1 MTIAVGSDSMQH
13 IGREVIRH
21 LAGRGTQVIA
31 CGALAGRT
39 ADYIDSALEVAEKV
53 ARGECEF
60 GVLLCNTGTGA
71 SIIANKVP
79 GARAALCTDAYS
91 ARIARLANSANIL
104 VLSMRLTGDMLA
116 AEILDEWLSTSPSTE
131 PRRVAFHHK
140 TEEVEARYRKERP

>member
-1 MTIAVGSDSMQH
+1 MTVAVGSDSVQH
-13 IGREVIRH
+13 IGEVVMRHLSGKGIEVIP
-21 LAGRGTQVIA
+21 
-31 CGALAGRT
+31 CGALAGRA

-53 ARGECEF
+53 AGGSCEF

-71 SIIANKVP
+71 SIIANKV
-79 GARAALCTDAYS
+79 GGVRAALCFDAFA
-91 ARIARLANSANIL
+91 ARIARLANSANVL
-104 VLSMRLTGDMLA
+104 VFSMRLTGDMLA